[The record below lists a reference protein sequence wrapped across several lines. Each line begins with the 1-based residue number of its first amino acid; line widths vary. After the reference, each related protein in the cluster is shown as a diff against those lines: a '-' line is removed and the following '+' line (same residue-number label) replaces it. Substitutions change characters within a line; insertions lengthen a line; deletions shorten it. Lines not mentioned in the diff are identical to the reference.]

1 LPKKGISATRNRL
14 ARGFHVGAGY
24 RVYVKQKDAVVYV
37 LLTGGSKST
46 QKKDIETALKMAQE
60 LGD

>member
-1 LPKKGISATRNRL
+1 L
-14 ARGFHVGAGY
+14 ARG
-24 RVYVKQKDAVVYV
+24 KKDTVVYV
-37 LLTGGSKST
+37 LLTGGNKST